1 MPLKITLELDPRQQF
16 LPFILRKNR
25 FGCVVAHRRSGKSY
39 HAIMDMVSRAMSY
52 KRSGP
57 PCRYA
62 LIGPTR
68 DQIKN
73 IAWMYLKQ
81 FCQDIPMVKFNEQDL
96 LVTLPNKA
104 TIRLFS
110 GDAYER
116 LRGIYLDGCV
126 LDECSDLDPQAW
138 YGVVRPTLID
148 YNGWCIFSGTP
159 KGRGFLW
166 RMWQQSLSDPEWFS
180 LMLKSSDSGIIPPA
194 ELESIRQ
201 GTPEHLFRQE
211 MECDFSVGKLG
222 AIYARL
228 LEQAR
233 ADRRISNDILYHK
246 ELPTFTSWDIGAPL
260 NQRVW
265 VWQIVGDRIVMLE
278 SLFGSHDCGT
288 PAEWVSRLQAK
299 AYNYA
304 SHFVPH
310 DAATVNGGLFQGALL
325 TAGLS
330 NVVAVPRQNSVWDGI
345 NSALEAFPRV
355 SFNEQGCEQGIDA
368 LDQYASRSETDGI
381 TIRDVPIHDHASHAA
396 DAFSLAFQ
404 AIAKGMV
411 VDRRAIPQKINMGYQ
426 PQRQRVATMGF
437 RG

>member
-1 MPLKITLELDPRQQF
+1 MPLKVTIDLDPREQF
-16 LPFILRKNR
+16 LPFIRRQNR

-81 FCQDIPMVKFNEQDL
+81 FCQYIPMVKFNEQDL
-96 LVTLPNKA
+96 MVTLPNKA

-148 YNGWCIFSGTP
+148 YSGWCIFSGTP

-180 LMLKSSDSGIIPPA
+180 LMLKSSESGIIPPN

-211 MECDFSVGKLG
+211 MECDFSVGKVG

-233 ADRRISNDILYHK
+233 VDRRISNDILYHK
-246 ELPTFTSWDIGAPL
+246 ELPVFSSWDIGAPL

-265 VWQIVGDRIVMLE
+265 IWQCVSDRIVMLE
-278 SLFGSHDCGT
+278 ALFGSHDCGT
-288 PAEWVSRLQAK
+288 PAEWAQRLMQK
-299 AYNYA
+299 QYNW
-304 SHFVPH
+304 STHFVPH
-310 DAATVNGGLFQGALL
+310 DAAIANGGLFQGALQ
-325 TAGLS
+325 TAGLT
-330 NVVAVPRQNSVWDGI
+330 NVVAVPRQISVWDGI

-355 SFNEQGCEQGIDA
+355 SFNESGCEQGIDA
-368 LDQYASRSETDGI
+368 LDQYASKSETDGI
-381 TIRDVPIHDHASHAA
+381 TIRDIPVHDHASHAA

-404 AIAKGMV
+404 AIRAGMV

-426 PQRQRVATMGF
+426 PERKRVATMGF